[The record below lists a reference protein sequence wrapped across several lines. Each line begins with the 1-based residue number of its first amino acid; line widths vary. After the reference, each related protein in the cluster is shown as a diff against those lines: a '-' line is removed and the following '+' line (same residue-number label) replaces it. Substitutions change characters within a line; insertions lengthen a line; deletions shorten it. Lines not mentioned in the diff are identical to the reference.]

1 MGSAYDDRSKDIG
14 ITRTFDSRVSEC
26 MAIKSPNLW
35 VFGDSRCRRATMWA
49 CTFVLF
55 AAFGLFAEQAMAGAQ
70 NGTLSEAKAW
80 LDKIAVA
87 DKSVNYEGNFIF
99 RRDDQLV
106 TMHVVH
112 VVGQTGERE
121 RLSSLSGV
129 RREFFRGKEG
139 VVCLTANPKL
149 HNPLNREILRGNFPI
164 QLGRNIEDIQKN
176 YRLIMGDA
184 DRIAGRSARMII
196 IAPKDNYRYGY
207 RIWVDEKTG
216 LLLQSDLVNERG
228 SAVEQFMYTMLN
240 VVDNPTPRM
249 IQAVT
254 MSDKMR
260 QALKTSKPDA
270 ISAADSSWQIVSM
283 PDGFSLVDRY
293 QHSHGKWGP
302 VNQLVLSDGMA
313 TVSVFVE
320 QLGQHARPFN
330 GVTHMGAVNAYG
342 TVVND
347 HQLTVVGEVP
357 LATVKLIGKSL
368 RFSVAGN

>member
-1 MGSAYDDRSKDIG
+1 
-14 ITRTFDSRVSEC
+14 
-26 MAIKSPNLW
+26 
-35 VFGDSRCRRATMWA
+35 MWA

-55 AAFGLFAEQAMAGAQ
+55 AVFGLFTEQAMAGDQ
-70 NGTLSEAKAW
+70 NGTVSEAKAW

-112 VVGQTGERE
+112 VVDQSGERE
-121 RLSSLSGV
+121 RLTSLSGV

-139 VVCLTANPKL
+139 VVCLTASPKL
-149 HNPLNREILRGNFPI
+149 HNPLNREIMRGNFPT
-164 QLGRNIEDIQKN
+164 QLGRNIQDIQKN
-176 YRLIMGDA
+176 YRLIMGDT

-240 VVDNPTPRM
+240 VVNNPTPRM

-270 ISAADSSWQIVSM
+270 ISAAGPHWQIVSM
-283 PDGFSLVDRY
+283 PNGFSLVDRY

-320 QLGQHARPFN
+320 QLGKDARPFN

-342 TVVND
+342 AVVND

-368 RFSVAGN
+368 RLSVAGN

>member
-1 MGSAYDDRSKDIG
+1 MFS
-14 ITRTFDSRVSEC
+14 
-26 MAIKSPNLW
+26 
-35 VFGDSRCRRATMWA
+35 DSRCRQLMNLI

-55 AAFGLFAEQAMAGAQ
+55 AIFGLFTEQAIAGDQ
-70 NGTLSEAKAW
+70 NESHSEAKAW
-80 LDKIAVA
+80 LDKIALA

-112 VVGQTGERE
+112 VVDEAGERE

-129 RREFFRGKEG
+129 QREFFRGKEG
-139 VVCLTANPKL
+139 IVCLSASPKQ
-149 HNPLNREILRGNFPI
+149 HNPLNREILRGNFPT
-164 QLGRNIEDIQKN
+164 QLGRNLQDIQKN
-176 YRLIMGDA
+176 YRLILGDT
-184 DRIAGRSARMII
+184 DRIAGRNARMII
-196 IAPKDNYRYGY
+196 IAPKDYYRYGY

-228 SAVEQFMYTMLN
+228 SAVEQFMFTMLN
-240 VVDNPTPRM
+240 VVDNPSPKM

-270 ISAADSSWQIVSM
+270 ISAANSHWQIISM
-283 PDGFSLVDRY
+283 PDGFSLVERY

-320 QLGQHARPFN
+320 QLGENAKPFN

-347 HQLTVVGEVP
+347 HQLTIVGEVP
-357 LATVKLIGKSL
+357 LATVQLIGKSL
-368 RFSVAGN
+368 RLSVAGN